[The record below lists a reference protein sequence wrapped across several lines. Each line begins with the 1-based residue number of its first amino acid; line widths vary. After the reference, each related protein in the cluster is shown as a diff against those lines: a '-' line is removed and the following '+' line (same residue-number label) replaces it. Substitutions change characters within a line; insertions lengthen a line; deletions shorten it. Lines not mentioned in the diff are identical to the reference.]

1 MNRTAAVWWK
11 VLAGCQE
18 PYQTVYINM
27 GDMGDI
33 VSITYKPEQPT
44 IKRQE
49 LVAAV
54 LDQSRLFHW
63 SRK

>member
-27 GDMGDI
+27 GDI

-44 IKRQE
+44 IKRHE

-54 LDQSRLFHW
+54 LDQSRLFHG

>member
-18 PYQTVYINM
+18 PYQTVSIK
-27 GDMGDI
+27 MGDI

-44 IKRQE
+44 IERHE

-54 LDQSRLFHW
+54 PDQSRLLRW
-63 SRK
+63 RRK